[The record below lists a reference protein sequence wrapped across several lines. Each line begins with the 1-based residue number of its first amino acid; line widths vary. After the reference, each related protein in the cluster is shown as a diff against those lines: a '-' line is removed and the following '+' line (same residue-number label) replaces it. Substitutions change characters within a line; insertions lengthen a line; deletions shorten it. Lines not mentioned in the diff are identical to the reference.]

1 LAVIGL
7 LSEALTPAAC
17 ALSLPRWTAMAF
29 ALLALGGFAY
39 AERALWL
46 SRSLWALGVVA
57 RAWRMVGLVE
67 GSSSGLPAAA
77 APVIRRGLY

>member
-1 LAVIGL
+1 
-7 LSEALTPAAC
+7 
-17 ALSLPRWTAMAF
+17 MAF

-57 RAWRMVGLVE
+57 RAWRMVA
-67 GSSSGLPAAA
+67 S
-77 APVIRRGLY
+77 